1 MGLELWSRESSL
13 TYISQ
18 ASLLLRSEGLH
29 DCFEFKCL
37 RKKPCSESIKGYMA
51 FCGRKNDF

>member
-29 DCFEFKCL
+29 DCFEFK
-37 RKKPCSESIKGYMA
+37 GYMA